1 MTVAAPQ
8 DLRPANPFH
17 RTMADAFQYRPR
29 PLGVDKADGAVEPI
43 PVARYYKS
51 RRLAPS
57 EVDNMY
63 SELLLLDL
71 KLD

>member
-1 MTVAAPQ
+1 VLAIDRRLLAG
-8 DLRPANPFH
+8 H
-17 RTMADAFQYRPR
+17 
-29 PLGVDKADGAVEPI
+29 KADGAVEPI